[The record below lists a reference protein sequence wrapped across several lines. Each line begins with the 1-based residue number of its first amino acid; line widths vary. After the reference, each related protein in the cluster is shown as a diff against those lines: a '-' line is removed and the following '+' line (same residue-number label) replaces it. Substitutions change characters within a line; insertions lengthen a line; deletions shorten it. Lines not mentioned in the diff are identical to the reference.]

1 LLLDSPINDI
11 NSITTMASNAL
22 DNGQM
27 DTLSLSTVR
36 SDPTVPTDLRRAS
49 DHNLDGNADA
59 STTEF

>member
-1 LLLDSPINDI
+1 
-11 NSITTMASNAL
+11 MASNAL